1 MREESIQTKNYKV
14 CLEYH
19 IGNCLGGCVGEQ
31 SESDYDHQISQIRA
45 LLRGNFSEAIR
56 GFKQKMKL
64 AADVLD
70 YEEAQKQ
77 KNKIDILTN
86 YQSKSAVVS
95 ATISNVDVCTVIS
108 DEHTAFVNYL
118 HVAYGSI
125 VRFHNMEIKKK
136 LEESDEDV
144 LRVVVVELRR
154 RFQSNSKDV
163 ILSLIHI

>member
-1 MREESIQTKNYKV
+1 M
-14 CLEYH
+14 
-19 IGNCLGGCVGEQ
+19 
-31 SESDYDHQISQIRA
+31 
-45 LLRGNFSEAIR
+45 
-56 GFKQKMKL
+56 
-64 AADVLD
+64 
-70 YEEAQKQ
+70 
-77 KNKIDILTN
+77 
-86 YQSKSAVVS
+86 VS

-136 LEESDEDV
+136 LEESDEDI

-163 ILSLIHI
+163 ILPVAIDLGDNIRVTVPQKGEKKAVGPIVAQCQARAFGATKTNQNL